1 MKSNPKDSNYLF
13 IDWISSS
20 YNPLLGNISRRL
32 RFKLDRE
39 KSYKNDHP
47 TENKEIRI
55 FISKNNLLPT
65 AMPQY
70 RILGNFFVLDEQS
83 PTLRIQQNFM
93 IKKISKNIKSIKIR
107 GNVPTLRIL
116 IEDVNINI
124 PLVVKSSQNKEA
136 KYSYYLPV
144 LTKSITVITIRENLP
159 RFPLGKKSP
168 KLPYGK
174 EDMSDTMAANAL
186 QVLLIQLAQLPYGKS
201 LCTNLA
207 INNPPKT

>member
-83 PTLRIQQNFM
+83 PTLRIQQNH
-93 IKKISKNIKSIKIR
+93 IYHASEIR
-107 GNVPTLRIL
+107 NVPTLRIL

-124 PLVVKSSQNKEA
+124 PLVVKSSHNKEA
-136 KYSYYLPV
+136 KYSYYLP
-144 LTKSITVITIRENLP
+144 KGIRSITVITIRENLP

-186 QVLLIQLAQLPYGKS
+186 QVLLTQLPYGKS